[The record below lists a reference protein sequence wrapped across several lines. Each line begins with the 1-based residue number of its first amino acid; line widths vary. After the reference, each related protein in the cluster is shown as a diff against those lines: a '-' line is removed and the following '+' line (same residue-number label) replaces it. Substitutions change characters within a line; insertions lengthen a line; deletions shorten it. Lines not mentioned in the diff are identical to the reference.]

1 MAKFSAKCPECGG
14 KFPWEPTKGYPK
26 ACPLCGFDTSIDE
39 DATAIVLPA
48 FLSAASKAND
58 KLYRDMEKG
67 SEFRAQAAAE
77 MAGVPVSEMSGLKIT
92 NLNDRRDAEIAAKD
106 TEARMA
112 AARLGLPS
120 IEAPFQQNGASF
132 SGAVQTGAFAN
143 SGAKF
148 QTVLREKHAEATGYR
163 AVGDLPALEVMN
175 PGYRRR
181 G

>member
-1 MAKFSAKCPECGG
+1 MARFSAKCPDCDG

-26 ACPLCGFDTSIDE
+26 ACPLCGFDTSLPD
-39 DATAIVLPA
+39 DASAIVLPA
-48 FLSAASKAND
+48 FLSTASKNND

-67 SEFRAQAAAE
+67 SEFRAHAAAD

-92 NLNDRRDAEIAAKD
+92 DLNDRRDTPVAARD
-106 TEARMA
+106 DPA
-112 AARLGLPS
+112 ALARLGVKSSDQL
-120 IEAPFQQNGASF
+120 FQNNGASF
-132 SGAVQTGAFAN
+132 SGAVQSGAFAN

-148 QTVLREKHAEATGYR
+148 QTVLREQHAQATGYT
-163 AVGDLPALEVMN
+163 ATGDLPALEVMN

>member
-1 MAKFSAKCPECGG
+1 VAKFSAKCPECGG
-14 KFPWEPTKGYPK
+14 KFPWNPTQGYPK

-39 DATAIVLPA
+39 NATAIVLPA

-58 KLYRDMEKG
+58 KLYRDMERG
-67 SEFRAQAAAE
+67 SEVRAQLAAE
-77 MAGVPVSEMSGLKIT
+77 AAGVPVSEMSGMKIT
-92 NLNDRRDAEIAAKD
+92 DLNDRRDTEIAAKD
-106 TEARMA
+106 TEARAA
-112 AARLGLPS
+112 AARLGMQS
-120 IEAPFQQNGASF
+120 FDAPFQQNGASF
-132 SGAVQTGAFAN
+132 SPAVQAGPFAN

-148 QTVLREKHAEATGYR
+148 QTILREKHAEATNYA

>member
-1 MAKFSAKCPECGG
+1 MAKFSAKCPECAS

-39 DATAIVLPA
+39 DATAIVIPA
-48 FLSAASKAND
+48 FLSAKSKAND

-67 SEFRAQAAAE
+67 SEFRAHAAAE
-77 MAGVPVSEMSGLKIT
+77 AAGVPVSEMAGLKIT
-92 NLNDRRDAEIAAKD
+92 DLNDRRDAEISAKD
-106 TEARMA
+106 TEARAA
-112 AARLGLPS
+112 AARLGMKSLD
-120 IEAPFQQNGASF
+120 APFQQNGASY
-132 SGAVQTGAFAN
+132 SPAVQAGPFAN

-148 QTVLREKHAEATGYR
+148 QTVLREQHANATNYAGIS
-163 AVGDLPALEVMN
+163 DQPAAEVMN